1 MNEIVQHSRVVGGS
15 TAKRVIS
22 CPGSVAL
29 CAKMPPK
36 PSSKYADE
44 GTLLHNVMD
53 LILTTNQTPESFA
66 GMEYEGI
73 KLTQE
78 LIDEKVYPALRALDD
93 IDPKKEM
100 EYATETRVGF
110 GDFLPGVFGS
120 TDVLGRI
127 GRRAIILDWK
137 FGSGVAVD
145 AESNPQLMFYAAAA
159 MRTPEAQWVFDGVDE
174 IECIIVQPPS
184 VKRWVTTTKRIKQF
198 EQELAMAVK
207 ISQMPDAPLNTGDH
221 CRWCA
226 AKPTCPKMTGLVDR
240 SLHAQLDVLNVEQI
254 ANYLKKADML
264 EQWIA
269 DVRGLA
275 HQILDAGKPVPGFKL
290 VAKRATRQWADDD
303 QALVAMLN
311 EGIPESELLTS
322 KVISPAQ
329 AEKVL
334 KKHGKQ
340 LPANQVVAVS
350 SGSTLVEESDP
361 RPAVLQIGQQL
372 TAALSKLQ

>member
-1 MNEIVQHSRVVGGS
+1 MSELTKHSNVVGGS
-15 TAKRVIS
+15 TAKRVIG

-93 IDPKKEM
+93 IDPNKEM

-120 TDVLGRI
+120 TDLLGRI
-127 GRRAIILDWK
+127 GKRAFILDWK
-137 FGSGVAVD
+137 FGSGVPVPAD
-145 AESNPQLMFYAAAA
+145 DNPQLMFYAAAA
-159 MRTPEAQWVFDGVDE
+159 MRTPEVQWVFDECDE

-184 VKRWVTTTKRIKQF
+184 VKRWVTTTKRIKAF

-207 ISQMPDAPLNTGDH
+207 ISQMPDAPLNAGEH

-226 AKPTCPKMTGLVDR
+226 AKPTCPKMTGLADR
-240 SLHAQLDVLNVEQI
+240 ALHAKLDTLDVAQI
-254 ANYLKKADML
+254 ADYLKKADML

-275 HQILDAGKPVPGFKL
+275 HQVLDAGKPVPGFKL
-290 VAKRATRQWADDD
+290 VAKRAIRSWADED
-303 QALVAMLN
+303 QALVDMMNDGVPAH
-311 EGIPESELLTS
+311 ELLVN
-322 KVISPAQ
+322 KLISPAQ

>member
-1 MNEIVQHSRVVGGS
+1 
-15 TAKRVIS
+15 
-22 CPGSVAL
+22 
-29 CAKMPPK
+29 MPPK

-53 LILTTNQTPESFA
+53 LILTTNQTPESFV

-93 IDPKKEM
+93 IDPNKEM

-120 TDVLGRI
+120 TDLLGRI
-127 GRRAIILDWK
+127 GRRAFILDWK

-145 AESNPQLMFYAAAA
+145 AADNPQLMFYAAAA
-159 MRTPEAQWVFDGVDE
+159 MRTPEVQWVFDEVEE

-184 VKRWVTTTKRIKQF
+184 VKRWVTTTKRIKAF

-207 ISQMPDAPLNTGDH
+207 ISQLPDAPIKTGDH

-226 AKPTCPKMTGLVDR
+226 AKPTCPKMTGAVDR
-240 SLHAQLDVLNVEQI
+240 ALAVAVGDIDVMQI
-254 ANYLKKADML
+254 SRYLAKADML
-264 EQWIA
+264 EQWVTDLRA
-269 DVRGLA
+269 LA
-275 HQILDAGKPVPGFKL
+275 HTMLEAGVVVPDWKL
-290 VAKRATRQWADDD
+290 VAKRATRQWVDED
-303 QALVAMLN
+303 QALVAMMN
-311 EGIPESELLTS
+311 EGLPEDELIVS

-340 LPANQVVAVS
+340 LPADQVVAVS
-350 SGSTLVEESDP
+350 SGSTLVAESDP

-372 TAALSKLQ
+372 SAALSKLI